1 MKRSEQRAWLMKIA
15 YQTQLDLDESDSIEQ
30 ILIAHELDGKL
41 PYIQESLES
50 MLANKDEIDRLI
62 EKNLTNWTLPRLL
75 RIDLAILRVAV
86 NEMCFTK
93 LAPTGVVINES
104 VELAKEY
111 SDENSY
117 RFINGVLSS
126 ISQLQD
132 QGNENFV
139 ESENRVNDEKDGQ
152 Q

>member
-15 YQTQLDLDESDSIEQ
+15 YQTQLELEGTDSIEH
-30 ILIAHELDGKL
+30 ILGNHDLGGKL

-50 MLANKDEIDRLI
+50 LFSHKDEIDSLI
-62 EKNLTNWTLPRLL
+62 EENLTNWSLQRLL

-86 NEMCFTK
+86 NEMCFTN

-126 ISQLQD
+126 IAQLLD
-132 QGNENFV
+132 QSNDISDDSSAGID
-139 ESENRVNDEKDGQ
+139 DEKDGQ
-152 Q
+152 